1 LGTTVGYELG
11 ASVGSVGSVL
21 DVVHEM
27 LGALL
32 YCVAQRVLDD
42 IHDMHAL
49 VEFVAQVGVD
59 SV

>member
-1 LGTTVGYELG
+1 MGYELG